1 MDPAE
6 VVSNAPTSEDMDLQ
20 LPSTSTDEDTMI
32 GLPTSTA
39 LAAVVPAADSVAVM
53 RAPLRIHEN
62 PFAPLSATEPP
73 QDSEGKCNVSL
84 TSNVRIVPTAAH
96 GQKRSRGT
104 LSSLDV
110 GSAFRPK
117 PFDRH
122 GGARIGRG
130 QQPNV
135 VRRGPNCHDETAD
148 YNSYD
153 SDSDPANPL
162 DQNEEGWQTVTYQ
175 SRKPAR
181 SQPGLVEER
190 RATGGCTV
198 ILKPQEPCRTW
209 TRSSFYS
216 TRQFRST

>member
-1 MDPAE
+1 MDPVE
-6 VVSNAPTSEDMDLQ
+6 VVSNAPTSEDMCLQ
-20 LPSTSTDEDTMI
+20 LPSASTDEDAML

-39 LAAVVPAADSVAVM
+39 LAAVVPAADSVTVM
-53 RAPLRIHEN
+53 RTALRMHEN

-73 QDSEGKCNVSL
+73 QDSEGKCDVSL

-104 LSSLDV
+104 LSLLNA
-110 GSAFRPK
+110 GSAARPK
-117 PFDRH
+117 PFVRH

-153 SDSDPANPL
+153 SDSEPAIPL
-162 DQNEEGWQTVTYQ
+162 DQNEERWQTVTYHR
-175 SRKPAR
+175 RKPAR

-190 RATGGCTV
+190 RATGWCTV
-198 ILKPQEPCRTW
+198 
-209 TRSSFYS
+209 F
-216 TRQFRST
+216 